1 MARKIMLGNEAF
13 ARGAWEAGVR
23 VASSYPGTPSTE
35 VTETLSKCGDEI
47 HVEWAPNEK
56 VGVEVAFGASVG
68 GARALSCMKHVGLN
82 VAADPFFTAAYNGVN
97 GGFVVLV
104 ADDNGCH
111 SSQNEQ
117 DSRYHGRAAGVPVLE
132 PADPQECKDFMKL
145 AYDMSEKYDTL
156 ILMKSNTRISH
167 SRGIVEEEDRIEREV
182 IPYEKNFQKYV
193 SMPAMA
199 RRLHVEQEKR
209 LNRIA
214 EDASQL
220 MAGGQPLNRVEM
232 NDPEIGIVT
241 SGICYQYVKEA
252 LPEASV
258 FKMGL
263 INPMPL
269 KDIADFA
276 SKVKKLYVIEEG
288 NPFFEEQIRA
298 AGIAVHGGKEL
309 FTIQGEYSVN
319 MIRKAMGRPV
329 PETALK
335 DEVAPAPGRPPLLCA
350 GCPHKGLFYV
360 LSKLK
365 TTVMGDIGCYT
376 LAALA
381 PTNAIDTCLCM
392 GGSIGMEHGFEKATG
407 DSKNLVAV
415 LGDSTFLHSGI
426 TGLLNM
432 VYNEAKGT
440 VIILD
445 NRITGMTGHQQNP
458 GSGRNAKGEIA
469 PAVNFEELVKALGV
483 KNVTVIDPFEVKDL
497 EAVIK
502 RETDRDELSVI
513 ITRRPCVMITKQ
525 EGTPNVITDN
535 CKNCRQCMKVGCPAI
550 EMKDGRPYIV
560 TTSCVGCGLCTRV
573 CPFDAI
579 KSLKEG
585 R

>member
-156 ILMKSNTRISH
+156 ILMKSNTSISH
-167 SRGIVEEEDRIEREV
+167 SRGRVEEEDRIEREV

-319 MIRKAMGRPV
+319 MIRKAMGKPI

-335 DEVAPAPGRPPLLCA
+335 EEVAPAPGRPPLLCA

-458 GSGRNAKGEIA
+458 GSGKNAKGEMA

>member
-47 HVEWAPNEK
+47 PVEWAPNEK

-182 IPYEKNFQKYV
+182 IPNEKNFQKYV

-276 SKVKKLYVIEEG
+276 LKVKKLYVIEEG

-319 MIRKAMGRPV
+319 MIRKAMGKPI

-335 DEVAPAPGRPPLLCA
+335 EEVAPAPGRPPLLCA

-458 GSGRNAKGEIA
+458 GSGKNAKGEMA

>member
-167 SRGIVEEEDRIEREV
+167 SRGIVEEEGRIEREV

-319 MIRKAMGRPV
+319 MIRKAMGKPI

-335 DEVAPAPGRPPLLCA
+335 EEVAPAPGRPPLLCA

-458 GSGRNAKGEIA
+458 GSGKNAKGEIA